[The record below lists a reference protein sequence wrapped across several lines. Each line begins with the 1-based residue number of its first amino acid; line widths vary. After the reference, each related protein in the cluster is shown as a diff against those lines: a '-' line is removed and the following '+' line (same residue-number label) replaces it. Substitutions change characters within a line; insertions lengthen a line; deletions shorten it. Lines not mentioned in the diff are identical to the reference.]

1 MASGVTAALCSQQPI
16 LLVLVYGGLW
26 AEGPGG
32 ILCPA
37 GREERAPFPGGP
49 GSKLQG
55 AHEEGGSAAVK
66 GCCDQDPSQSPGKS
80 QASSA
85 GGGVPWAADTGR
97 AGQPEERE
105 WEASGRGPAHVLVPV
120 SFPVRNITIL
130 RPSCIVCCRL
140 PLGTD
145 LGGVVHTV
153 V

>member
-1 MASGVTAALCSQQPI
+1 MSSRTGGESPFPRGAGLQASGSPR
-16 LLVLVYGGLW
+16 G
-26 AEGPGG
+26 
-32 ILCPA
+32 
-37 GREERAPFPGGP
+37 GRECSSEKEAANRTPARAQVRARPA
-49 GSKLQG
+49 LQG
-55 AHEEGGSAAVK
+55 EACLG
-66 GCCDQDPSQSPGKS
+66 QQT
-80 QASSA
+80 Q
-85 GGGVPWAADTGR
+85 GR